1 MDSRESGVGVSEP
14 ESGLREDVT
23 ISVER
28 MMHFCYLAQMQF
40 ECATGDTKA
49 LPLHLTRF
57 GTLAFATASFLY
69 SLFEDRPDSID
80 LVKVWRG
87 FDHPFGNELQDSVT
101 RLSPFKD
108 ELKLV
113 RNRLGFHGSLSRS
126 HERAGLGIFD
136 VNSGRAHDFVC
147 LVRDMAQ
154 LFRRMI
160 AWYMKGMDSSARPA
174 EMWQE
179 FVNELRSA
187 PPTQRPV

>member
-1 MDSRESGVGVSEP
+1 
-14 ESGLREDVT
+14 
-23 ISVER
+23 
-28 MMHFCYLAQMQF
+28 MMRFCYLAQMQF
-40 ECATGDTKA
+40 ECAAGDTKA

-57 GTLAFATASFLY
+57 GTLVLETASFLY

-80 LVKVWRG
+80 LVRVWRS

-136 VNSGRAHDFVC
+136 VDSGRAHDFAR
-147 LVRDMAQ
+147 LVRDMQQ
-154 LFRRMI
+154 LFLRMI
-160 AWYMKGMDSSARPA
+160 AWYMKGMDISTRPA
-174 EMWQE
+174 EMWNE
-179 FVNELRSA
+179 FVNELQGPSSV
-187 PPTQRPV
+187 QGSV

>member
-1 MDSRESGVGVSEP
+1 MTDPKSK
-14 ESGLREDVT
+14 LDEDVS

-28 MMHFCYLAQMQF
+28 MMRFCLLARMQF
-40 ECATGDTKA
+40 ECAGGDKKA

-57 GTLAFATASFLY
+57 GTLLLETASFLY

-101 RLSPFKD
+101 RLSPFRD

-136 VNSGRAHDFVC
+136 VGSGRAREFAH
-147 LVRDMAQ
+147 LVRDMQQ
-154 LFRRMI
+154 LFLRMI
-160 AWYMKGMDSSARPA
+160 AWYMKRMDSSARPA
-174 EMWQE
+174 EMLQE
-179 FVNELRSA
+179 FRNELRGS
-187 PPTQRPV
+187 RP